1 MDLKNG
7 ELHIWKYSLNTEDYI
22 SEKNN
27 PLLSKNELTRCNKF
41 LQESDK
47 MRYIC
52 NHRFVRNVLSLY
64 LNIAASKISFDLET
78 RGKPYIKNSNLF
90 FNYSYRA
97 SYGLLAIS
105 KNQAVGVD
113 IEKMKPLQDI
123 LTFSEFSFSEKE
135 KQIIFK
141 SENEKKLE
149 PLFTFWTFKEA
160 IIKLLGIGLNADL
173 TKIDLSDFF
182 YSELNPLSYSNNEIF
197 TIKKIIVNQE
207 FKAAFALKGN
217 LLKYQEF
224 DFNEHNTI
232 KI

>member
-1 MDLKNG
+1 MDLKNE

-27 PLLSKNELTRCNKF
+27 PLLSKNEVTRCNQF

-47 MRYIC
+47 IRYIC

-64 LNIAASKISFDLET
+64 LNIAASKINFDLEP
-78 RGKPYIKNSNLF
+78 RGKPFIKNSNLF

-97 SYGLLAIS
+97 SHGLLAIS

-123 LTFSEFSFSEKE
+123 LTFSEFSFSEQEKE
-135 KQIIFK
+135 IIFK
-141 SENEKKLE
+141 SENKKNVE
-149 PLFTFWTFKEA
+149 TLFTFWTFKEA